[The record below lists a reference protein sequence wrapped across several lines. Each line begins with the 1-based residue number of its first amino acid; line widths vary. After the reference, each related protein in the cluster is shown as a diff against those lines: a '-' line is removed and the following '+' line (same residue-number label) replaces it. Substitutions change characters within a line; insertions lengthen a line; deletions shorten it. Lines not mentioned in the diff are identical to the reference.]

1 MNPLKEQELQVDSYL
16 RKLRECLPNMS
27 VADREEIV
35 REISVHIRE
44 CTQEPNSSI
53 DGILR
58 RLGSA
63 EGLAS
68 QYGRD
73 LLIRHASRSISPVLI
88 LRATRELAKRSI
100 EGFVLFLGALIGY
113 ALGGGLVVTA
123 ALKPIFPRQIGLWIG
138 PGVFNFGF
146 HEPLLSDSLHE
157 VLGWWY
163 LPVMLC
169 LGCFFLWLT
178 THGIRWF
185 LRRSRQRGP
194 LVAYS
199 HVKPIIP
206 IILFCLLATAC
217 FASEKKDDTSKPAQ
231 SIDELRQQLEKI
243 LKDTHTPGMSVAIVH
258 RDGPEWIA
266 GLGKAD
272 LASDRATTSETLFR
286 IGSTS
291 KAFASL
297 SILKLANEGKLSLED
312 PVHKLVPEVWFENR
326 WEASDPVRLVDLL
339 EHTTGWDD
347 MHLREY
353 AKDAPATMGLREALD
368 YDHHS
373 RISRWRP
380 GTRMA
385 YCNSG
390 PAVAAYIVEK
400 ISGQR
405 FEDYVTQNFFAP
417 IGMKTA
423 TYFQP
428 TSAPSTTLYHPDG
441 KTPYPYWNVIYRP
454 AGSINA
460 SANDMAAYV
469 LFYLNR
475 GTANGTQV
483 MPAASIDRM
492 EVPARTWAAQ
502 EGLKT
507 GYGLGN
513 YWSIHDGFVYHGH
526 NGGVAGGITEMA
538 YMPDYGVGYFYS
550 INAGNG
556 DAFEKIGKTIRAY
569 VTRELQRPPLPLV
582 ASLPAN
588 AGSYAG
594 WYEPDSPR
602 NDMAHF
608 IDRLLGIAWVRF
620 EDGKLLLTSL
630 GERNQVFVP
639 VTGMQF
645 RLVPKKGLPDPV
657 PTIELLTLNAEG
669 RFIQIGGGTTMKRV
683 PAWLAMT
690 EMVFTAW
697 FVLAVVSVLFYAPFW
712 IIGGLSKKRRR
723 PAERWMR
730 LWPLIAVLSL
740 VAAIVIFIVVSDDPI
755 SLLGNL
761 TVWSAA
767 FFLATVAFAFASL
780 ASALALWRAPKQEVR
795 TRVRAYSMA
804 VTLALLT
811 AAAYLV
817 YWGVIGFR
825 TWA

>member
-1 MNPLKEQELQVDSYL
+1 MNPSKEQELQVDSYL

-27 VADREEIV
+27 VGDREEIV

-44 CTQEPNSSI
+44 CAREPNSRI

-68 QYGRD
+68 QYGHD

-88 LRATRELAKRSI
+88 LRATLELAKRSI

-123 ALKPIFPRQIGLWIG
+123 ALKPIFPRQVGLWIG
-138 PGVFNFGF
+138 PGIFNFGF
-146 HEPLLSDSLHE
+146 HEPLLSHPVHE

-163 LPVMLC
+163 VPVALC

-194 LVAYS
+194 LFAYS
-199 HVKPIIP
+199 HVKPVIP
-206 IILFCLLATAC
+206 IILFCLFATAC

-231 SIDELRQQLEKI
+231 SINELREQLEKI

-258 RDGPEWIA
+258 GDAPEWIA
-266 GLGKAD
+266 GLGQAD
-272 LASDRATTSETLFR
+272 VASDRAATPETLFR

-291 KAFASL
+291 KAFVSL
-297 SILKLANEGKLSLED
+297 AILKLANEGKLSLED

-353 AKDAPATMGLREALD
+353 SKDAPATMGLREALD

-400 ISGQR
+400 ITGQR
-405 FEDYVTQNFFAP
+405 FEDYVTQYFFGP

-441 KTPYPYWNVIYRP
+441 KKPYPYWNIIYRP
-454 AGSINA
+454 AGA
-460 SANDMAAYV
+460 TDMAAYL

-475 GTANGTQV
+475 GTANGTEV

-492 EVPARTWAAQ
+492 EVPTRTWAAQ

-538 YMPDYGVGYFYS
+538 YMPDYGLGYFYS
-550 INAGNG
+550 INAKNG
-556 DAFEKIGKTIRAY
+556 GAFEKIGETIRGH
-569 VTRELQRPPLPLV
+569 VTRQLQKPALSSVPALPE
-582 ASLPAN
+582 N
-588 AGSYAG
+588 ADSYAG

-602 NDMAHF
+602 NDVAHF
-608 IDRLLGIAWVRF
+608 IDRLVGIAWVRF
-620 EDGKLLLTSL
+620 EDRRLLLTSL

-657 PTIELLTLNAEG
+657 PTVELLTLNAEG

-690 EMVFTAW
+690 EMVLMAW
-697 FVLAVVSVLFYAPFW
+697 FVLTVVSVLFYAPFW
-712 IIGGLSKKRRR
+712 ILGGLSKKRRC

-730 LWPLIAVLSL
+730 LWPLSAVLSL
-740 VAAIVIFIVVSDDPI
+740 VAAIVIFVLVSDDPI
-755 SLLGNL
+755 SLLGNR

-767 FFLATVAFAFASL
+767 FFLATVAFALASL

-795 TRVRAYSMA
+795 TRVRTYSMA

-811 AAAYLV
+811 AAVYLA